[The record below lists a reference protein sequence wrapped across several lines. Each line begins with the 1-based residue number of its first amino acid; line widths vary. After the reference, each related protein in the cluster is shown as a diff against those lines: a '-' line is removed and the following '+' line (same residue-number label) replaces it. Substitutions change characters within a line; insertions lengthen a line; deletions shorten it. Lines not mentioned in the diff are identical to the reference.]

1 MRGGVILPDHLGR
14 ATRRHSSGLV
24 GRAAEPAHGGQW
36 AIYAFGT
43 IWIADVASVLRQDY
57 RSDAGLGMG
66 LWGAGRLMDEI
77 TVDSGAG
84 QGDHGHDEE
93 MVARST
99 RSDSFWMTDAIIE
112 IDH

>member
-1 MRGGVILPDHLGR
+1 
-14 ATRRHSSGLV
+14 
-24 GRAAEPAHGGQW
+24 
-36 AIYAFGT
+36 
-43 IWIADVASVLRQDY
+43 
-57 RSDAGLGMG
+57 
-66 LWGAGRLMDEI
+66 MDEI